1 MRAYM
6 HLSMSVGKDQ
16 GFSILQSRISEG
28 LVKEPDSCEKRL
40 FISFLFFFFC
50 SGRVVFEFKYQKITL
65 DVKYVDCLI
74 LFLYFQKTV

>member
-40 FISFLFFFFC
+40 FISFLFFF
-50 SGRVVFEFKYQKITL
+50 SVVVEL
-65 DVKYVDCLI
+65 CLN
-74 LFLYFQKTV
+74 LNTRKLP